1 MSYKGVKLNPFEV
14 LITGWRCFV
23 WFLKPLQ
30 YTFVFEAVNVYRKNR
45 RAMWAFATWQHILSV
60 NQTFFNPSLIQKQ
73 KKGKKLNT
81 QTFTTWQFSLQTQY
95 NYTHIIPVWLCFFKL
110 KRIQRQAQVKTNHP
124 FPPPAPPSPPIH
136 TFLSTKPLTNQHH
149 QFLFAFVD
157 LF

>member
-30 YTFVFEAVNVYRKNR
+30 YMFVFEAVNVYRKNR

-60 NQTFFNPSLIQKQ
+60 NQTFFNLFHTKQ
-73 KKGKKLNT
+73 KKGKKKLNT

-124 FPPPAPPSPPIH
+124 SHPPTPPFTHFSQPNRSRTSIISF
-136 TFLSTKPLTNQHH
+136 FLPL
-149 QFLFAFVD
+149 
-157 LF
+157 